1 MGTFGGALEAR
12 GITASGGALSADV
25 RGEVEKEDGV
35 LVIRRIH
42 VTYHLQAGEEV
53 RETVERVHGFHHQKC
68 PVYRSIHTSIDITT
82 DYELLGDAD
91 RAS

>member
-12 GITASGGALSADV
+12 GINASDGALTADV

-42 VTYHLQAGEEV
+42 VTYRLAAGEEC
-53 RETVERVHGFHHQKC
+53 RAAVERVHGFHHDRC
-68 PVYRSIHTSIDITT
+68 PVYRSIHSAIDITT
-82 DYELLGDAD
+82 NYELLGAD
-91 RAS
+91 